1 VAPEGQKEE
10 AASVAPEGPKEEA
23 SSGREEP
30 QTPLSPSAVPV
41 RGPSGHR
48 GYIYYMGRLRPYGV
62 YTQRDGVY
70 TKRGRSGHRGSR
82 LKGDPQAA

>member
-1 VAPEGQKEE
+1 VAHAASPDQEEGVAPEGQKEE
-10 AASVAPEGPKEEA
+10 AASVAPEGQAQEA

-41 RGPSGHR
+41 RRPSGHR
-48 GYIYYMGRLRPYGV
+48 GSI
-62 YTQRDGVY
+62 
-70 TKRGRSGHRGSR
+70 